1 MISKKL
7 SPIGNSLGLVIDKP
21 ILDLLSIDRETE
33 LEIRTDGESLIISP
47 RRSARQKRVNEAV
60 KRSMKNHDATLR
72 KLAK

>member
-21 ILDLLSIDRETE
+21 ILDLLSIDRETG

>member
-7 SPIGNSLGLVIDKP
+7 SQIGNSLGLVIDKP

-47 RRSARQKRVNEAV
+47 RRSARQKRVSEAV
-60 KRSMKNHDATLR
+60 KRTMKNHDATLR